1 MKELDVRLD
10 HVSDLSKNVLESV
23 KFVGSYF
30 KISIS
35 VFHTIIF
42 GYHSCNSSKSFSFIF
57 AFSFVDEGKDS
68 SIFLFC
74 FIRFLDH
81 ICFS

>member
-1 MKELDVRLD
+1 MKELEVLLD
-10 HVSDLSKNVLESV
+10 HVSDLSKNVLEAL
-23 KFVGSYF
+23 KNF
-30 KISIS
+30 KISSS

-57 AFSFVDEGKDS
+57 TFSFVDEGKDS
-68 SIFLFC
+68 SVILFC
-74 FIRFLDH
+74 FLRFLDH